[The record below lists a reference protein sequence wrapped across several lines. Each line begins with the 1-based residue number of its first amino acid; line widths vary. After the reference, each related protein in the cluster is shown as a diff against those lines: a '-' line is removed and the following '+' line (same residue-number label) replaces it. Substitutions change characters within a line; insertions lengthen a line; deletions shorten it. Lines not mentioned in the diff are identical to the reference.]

1 MRRRLLNKGT
11 TSACEDRG
19 DGEDDDD
26 DDDDDDDRQAPL
38 GDAVCAL
45 CESGGLLDTCDGC
58 AQSWHAECIGSKV
71 FAAKCLQHP

>member
-19 DGEDDDD
+19 DGDDD